1 MKLNVTN
8 RLNISR
14 IFPKKGTILRQ
25 LMVKDMIEKIK
36 FTPEEIKKLDF
47 KQDPKTGAVTYNY
60 AQNNLIVLD
69 VQFTKEEM
77 AILREQMGLLDT
89 ESNVTQDM
97 LDICLL
103 IKNEK

>member
-8 RLNISR
+8 RINISR
-14 IFPKKGTILRQ
+14 LFPNKGTIQRQ

-47 KQDPKTGAVTYNY
+47 KQDKSGAVTYNY